1 MRCGTSLTMNKNRY
15 KPWSEEDKQ
24 FIRDNWETMTD
35 VEIAEALGRTR
46 TAIGLMRHRMGL
58 VHSPNKI
65 TDEEIEFIKSHVGKI
80 TYSQI
85 AKELGRSLPTI
96 YETVRK
102 LFPERYGYGTPWDRY
117 SVKDS
122 QFLKVNMKSMSIF
135 ELAEVLNRSPKSIA
149 AKLLRDGF
157 LDDDEEDD

>member
-1 MRCGTSLTMNKNRY
+1 MNKNRY

-24 FIRDNWETMTD
+24 FIRDNRETMTD

-46 TAIGLMRHRMGL
+46 KAIGLMRHRMGL

-117 SVKDS
+117 SVKAVS
-122 QFLKVNMKSMSIF
+122 YTHLTLPTNSRV
-135 ELAEVLNRSPKSIA
+135 
-149 AKLLRDGF
+149 
-157 LDDDEEDD
+157 